1 MKKNEGLNLPV
12 RLVESGLAGVDFD
25 ATQVVHALS
34 VGHHCRGQRRR
45 YMYLYIYISI
55 YIHHIV

>member
-45 YMYLYIYISI
+45 YMYLYIYI
-55 YIHHIV
+55 HHIV